1 MATTKVDVNLI
12 DASGITS
19 SKYLKGD
26 GTWGTVDALP
36 SQTSQSGKFL
46 TTDGSSASWATAGGG
61 GLAGVQVYTS
71 GGTWTKSTRE
81 SALGVTITKLIVE
94 VQGGG
99 GSGNREDATDN
110 NNSAGGG
117 GGYAKKLLDVTNIDT
132 ATVVVGIGGP
142 AQASNGS
149 AGTDGGIS
157 SFAKATGSGSF
168 TTITANPGSGG
179 STSSIA
185 PSEGGTATGGDINV
199 QGGVGASQIMGHP
212 AGGSI
217 LGNAGKSQPNSS
229 LTDGRGYGSG
239 GGSGRGQASGAGGP
253 GIVIVWEYQ

>member
-117 GGYAKKLLDVTNIDT
+117 GGYAKKFLDVTNIS
-132 ATVVVGIGGP
+132 TVTVTVGDGGP
-142 AQASNGS
+142 GQSNIA
-149 AGTDGGIS
+149 AGTAGGLS
-157 SFAKATGSGSF
+157 SFVKATGSCSF
-168 TTITANPGSGG
+168 TDVIGNGGAGG
-179 STSSIA
+179 STSSLA

-212 AGGSI
+212 AGGAI